1 MKHWII
7 VIIAIALFFLHE
19 RLSATKYW
27 FLGGL
32 LPLAGIGVAIY
43 QLIILKTTL
52 STTNIIAYIVFF
64 AVSFL
69 LSIVGRYEYKQKEIN
84 KMKAKDIQ

>member
-19 RLSATKYW
+19 RLSATKY
-27 FLGGL
+27 FFFGGI
-32 LPLAGIGVAIY
+32 LPFAGIGVEIY
-43 QLIILKTTL
+43 QLIIIKTTL

-69 LSIVGRYEYKQKEIN
+69 LWIVGRYEYKQKEIN

>member
-43 QLIILKTTL
+43 
-52 STTNIIAYIVFF
+52 
-64 AVSFL
+64 
-69 LSIVGRYEYKQKEIN
+69 EE
-84 KMKAKDIQ
+84 